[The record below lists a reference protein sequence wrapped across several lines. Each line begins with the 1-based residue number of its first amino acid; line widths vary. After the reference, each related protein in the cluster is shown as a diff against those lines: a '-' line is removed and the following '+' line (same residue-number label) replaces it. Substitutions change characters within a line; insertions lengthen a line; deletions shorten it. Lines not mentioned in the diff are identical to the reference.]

1 MVSSISEITK
11 QLEKLEY
18 NVRNISILFDQDM
31 ELP

>member
-1 MVSSISEITK
+1 MVSSVSEITK

-18 NVRNISILFDQDM
+18 NVCNISILFDQDM

>member
-1 MVSSISEITK
+1 MVSSVSEITK
-11 QLEKLEY
+11 QLEKLEN

>member
-1 MVSSISEITK
+1 MVSSVSEITK

-18 NVRNISILFDQDM
+18 NVSNISILFDQDM

>member
-18 NVRNISILFDQDM
+18 NVHNISILLDQDM